1 MPQIRV
7 KNGKQKGKVLSLNG
21 QERLL
26 IGRDNSCGLQIL
38 DQGVSR
44 EHAEIFRVGEM
55 VFIRDLGSR
64 NGSFVNDE
72 RIEEELL
79 REGDVVRVGNTQ
91 LLFESAKEAREGDLE
106 FEEDDQQPFKT
117 SLDL

>member
-7 KNGKQKGKVLSLNG
+7 RNGKQKGKVLHLRG
-21 QERLL
+21 QDRLL
-26 IGRDNSCGLQIL
+26 IGRDNACGLQIL

-55 VFIRDLGSR
+55 VFIRDMGSR

-72 RIEEELL
+72 RISEELL
-79 REGDVVRVGNTQ
+79 REGDVVRVGNTH
-91 LLFESAKEAREGDLE
+91 LLFESSENAREQDL
-106 FEEDDQQPFKT
+106 
-117 SLDL
+117 